1 MELFVRVQSTT
12 RITDFFVVGKMS
24 GILVGFVILVGH
36 FLDRE
41 ALKECVVWVVKQDF
55 LDRSK
60 KVKDEKN
67 SNLKIVTQNSIK
79 NSRSQ
84 QMSDFFI
91 KTQ

>member
-1 MELFVRVQSTT
+1 
-12 RITDFFVVGKMS
+12 MS
-24 GILVGFVILVGH
+24 AILVGFVILVGH